1 MRLGGFVAGVGVCGE
16 FGLGVIQ
23 MGYWKKQDSYEE
35 GTRVTEFKK
44 ESIKDVLEYPVL
56 AIPERGIRQETAEL
70 FGIRTAVSEIDGRTP
85 IAHYFPYYNQKKEL
99 CGFKRRD
106 ITLPK
111 EDKHHF
117 SVVGQVNIGCLMFGQ
132 QVAET
137 IPRKHTKIY
146 VLEGEWEVPSLHQA
160 MCDDVAGTQY
170 ATLKPFVVSVG
181 LGTKNSVE
189 NILHN
194 KDFITSFTDAV
205 VLGFDNDECTPAEKQ
220 KGMMRGKEAREAVA
234 NALMGAPLFYLPYG
248 VDKKDPSDYL
258 QAGQSK
264 ELAKLASFGAK
275 PYVAEKILKA
285 GDVTFDEIV
294 TQRPLGIM
302 VPEFPKLMNQIKGFR
317 TRELTLLCAPSNVG
331 KSTISAIFANAFM
344 SAGERVGMIYLE
356 ERPVETLQRMIAS
369 QLKVNY
375 LEFKNNPTSVA
386 TREDIERVYRDI
398 VDNNKVVMLDHF
410 GSLPLSEFMSKVKHM
425 HFVEGCRYIVVD
437 HITVLTSPD
446 VGDERKELDLTMTT
460 LAAFCAANDICVIII
475 SHINRTNADA
485 FKPPKGKEDQP
496 FWVRVT
502 KESLRGSSSLE
513 ALSWNILALEPEILP
528 DRSRGRCRVV
538 TLKNRTWSYL
548 GCADTFKLDNETW
561 EVVTEDDE
569 VHEF

>member
-1 MRLGGFVAGVGVCGE
+1 
-16 FGLGVIQ
+16 
-23 MGYWKKQDSYEE
+23 MGYWH
-35 GTRVTEFKK
+35 K
-44 ESIKDVLEYPVL
+44 EKTLKNESGWEPKETIKDVLSYPCL
-56 AIPERGIRQETAEL
+56 AIPERGIRQETAET
-70 FGIRTAVSEIDGRTP
+70 FGIRTAVSPQDGKTP

-99 CGFKRRD
+99 VGFKRRD
-106 ITLPK
+106 LTVSK
-111 EDKHHF
+111 DEKYHF
-117 SVVGQVNIGCLMFGQ
+117 TTVGSVSVNNLMFGQ
-132 QVAET
+132 NVAEG
-137 IPRKHTKIY
+137 IQRKHSKLYI
-146 VLEGEWEVPSLHQA
+146 LEGEWEVPSLWQA

-170 ATLKPFVVSVG
+170 ASLKPFVVSVG

-194 KDFITSFTDAV
+194 KEFVSSFADAV
-205 VLGFDNDECTPAEKQ
+205 ILGFDNDECTPQERL

-234 NALMGAPLFYLPYG
+234 NALMGSPLFYLPYG

-258 QAGQSK
+258 QAGMSK
-264 ELAKLASFGAK
+264 ELAKLATFGAK

-285 GDVTFDEIV
+285 EDVTFEEIV
-294 TQRPLGIM
+294 AQRPLGIM

-375 LEFKNNPTSVA
+375 LQFKNDPTSVA
-386 TREDIERVYRDI
+386 SREDIERVYRDI

-460 LAAFCAANDICVIII
+460 LAAFCAANDICVIVI
-475 SHINRTNADA
+475 SHINRSNADA
-485 FKPPKGKEDQP
+485 FKPPKGKENEP

-513 ALSWNILALEPEILP
+513 ALSWNILALEPEIMP

-548 GCADTFKLDNETW
+548 GVADTFKLDNETW
-561 EVVTEDDE
+561 EVITDEDIVPD
-569 VHEF
+569 F